1 MSETAAVKPN
11 MPNTPA
17 GKVVTRFAPSPTGL
31 LHAGNYRTALFSYLF
46 ARKHGGTFLLRI
58 EDTDKAR
65 SKKEYEDNIIESLKW
80 LGIEYDGFD
89 RQSDRVE
96 IHKKYLQKLIDSGH
110 AYISKETP
118 KNPGDRGEVI
128 RFKNPNK
135 KVRFDDLIR
144 GTIEFDTTDLHDFV
158 IARSMD
164 EPVFHLVVVVD
175 DHEMGITHIIRGED
189 HISNTP
195 RQILIYEA
203 LGLTPP
209 LYAHIPLLLAP
220 DRSKLSKRKGALP
233 ITDYRDRGFLKDAI
247 VNYMALL
254 GWNPAVKDDAGA
266 EREIF
271 SREEL
276 VALFDLSKVQKGA
289 AIFNEEKLAWMN
301 KLYISKLSEGEF
313 AEHVKPFIFPGLDIT
328 TPKNIKLLKLIREKI
343 HSFGEI
349 KSLFL
354 PEGELSFASKA
365 GVPEYKKESLMWRQ
379 EKDIAQTKTHLKYAI
394 DTLGALP
401 DSPLEFTLEKIKAAI
416 WPYAEKIGKGNVLW
430 PMRYALSGKDKSPDP
445 FIMMDILGKAESLER
460 LMRAHDAI

>member
-1 MSETAAVKPN
+1 MNNSASKTI
-11 MPNTPA
+11 
-17 GKVVTRFAPSPTGL
+17 TRFAPSPTGL

-46 ARKHGGTFLLRI
+46 ARHHASEATFLLRI

-65 SKKEYEDNIIESLKW
+65 SKKEYEDNIIESLSW
-80 LGIEYDGFD
+80 LGLENDGFC
-89 RQSDRVE
+89 RQSDRVD

-118 KNPGDRGEVI
+118 KNPGDREEVI

-144 GTIEFDTTDLHDFV
+144 GPIEFDTTDLHDFI
-158 IARSMD
+158 IARSME

-175 DHEMGITHIIRGED
+175 DHEMGVTHIIRGED

-203 LGLTPP
+203 LGLPLP

-233 ITDYRDRGFLKDAI
+233 ITDYRDRGYLADAV

-254 GWNPAVKDDAGA
+254 GWNPNVKDIAGA

-271 SREEL
+271 SRAEL
-276 VALFDLSKVQKGA
+276 VELFDLSNIQKSG

-301 KLYISKLSEGEF
+301 KIYIGKLSDAEF
-313 AEHVKPFIFPGLDIT
+313 IAYAAAFAPATVDLAAA
-328 TPKNIKLLKLIREKI
+328 PKILALVREKI
-343 HSFGEI
+343 HTFGEI
-349 KSLFL
+349 KTLFAAD
-354 PEGELSFASKA
+354 GELSFVA
-365 GVPEYKKESLMWRQ
+365 GVPDYKKESLMWRQ
-379 EKDIAQTKTHLKYAI
+379 EKEIAQTKIHLGEAI
-394 DTLGALP
+394 KMIESIP
-401 DSPLEFTLEKIKAAI
+401 DAPAEFSLEKIKAII
-416 WPYAEKIGKGNVLW
+416 WPYAEKVGKGNVLW
-430 PMRYALSGKDKSPDP
+430 PMRYSLSGKEKSPDP
-445 FIMMDILGKAESLER
+445 FVIMDIIGKAESLKR
-460 LMRAHDAI
+460 LKLAYESIN

>member
-1 MSETAAVKPN
+1 MNNSASKTI
-11 MPNTPA
+11 
-17 GKVVTRFAPSPTGL
+17 TRFAPSPTGL

-46 ARKHGGTFLLRI
+46 ARHHASEATFLLRI

-65 SKKEYEDNIIESLKW
+65 SKKEYEDNIIESLSW
-80 LGIEYDGFD
+80 LGLENDGFC
-89 RQSDRVE
+89 RQSDRVD

-118 KNPGDRGEVI
+118 KNPGDREEVI

-144 GTIEFDTTDLHDFV
+144 GPIEFDTTDLHDFI
-158 IARSMD
+158 IARSME

-175 DHEMGITHIIRGED
+175 DHEMGVTHIIRGED

-203 LGLTPP
+203 LGLPLP

-233 ITDYRDRGFLKDAI
+233 ITDYRDRGYLADAV

-254 GWNPAVKDDAGA
+254 GWNPNVKDIAGA

-271 SREEL
+271 SRAEL
-276 VALFDLSKVQKGA
+276 VELFDLSNIQKSG

-301 KLYISKLSEGEF
+301 KIYIGKLSDAEF
-313 AEHVKPFIFPGLDIT
+313 IAYAAA
-328 TPKNIKLLKLIREKI
+328 
-343 HSFGEI
+343 
-349 KSLFL
+349 
-354 PEGELSFASKA
+354 FA
-365 GVPEYKKESLMWRQ
+365 P
-379 EKDIAQTKTHLKYAI
+379 
-394 DTLGALP
+394 
-401 DSPLEFTLEKIKAAI
+401 
-416 WPYAEKIGKGNVLW
+416 
-430 PMRYALSGKDKSPDP
+430 
-445 FIMMDILGKAESLER
+445 
-460 LMRAHDAI
+460 